1 MDTAT
6 LITSAFIVLFGT
18 ILVGFWIEQYLLRRR
33 RNKHA
38 H

>member
-6 LITSAFIVLFGT
+6 LITMTFAIMFGA
-18 ILVGFWIEQYLLRRR
+18 ILVGFWIEQYFLRRKR
-33 RNKHA
+33 TKHA